1 MLALREI
8 GCFAHGDSTKEIS
21 IDSLCVAIVRILVG
35 IAIGVLSM
43 SKSTINWL
51 LGGLLLMTGI
61 VWVEDA
67 LQAKNNKKK
76 DVSKHIDE
84 LENVII
90 GEGQDEQ
97 EDIAVDEFDIQQKQK
112 EIRNLI
118 SRAVDFCSHNSL
130 AKACQV
136 FSHTKAFVEGELYVF
151 LLSTKGVV
159 YAHGDREDLLW
170 KNMWDYKDSLGALA
184 VQSIINTAQAG
195 AGWLT
200 YEWAGSTKVSF
211 VQKVVI
217 EGNEYI
223 IGCGYYPHSKKYAA
237 IGLVKGA
244 VSLFNQDRK
253 SGYPVGDSFGAIGY
267 PKSERFVFGDLYLY
281 ALDFDGMIRAQG
293 EDSELIGSVV
303 LNRKDA
309 KGKEIN
315 KEIIEKLKPKQEGE
329 GIWIEYVSKNALK
342 YAYAEKVKDEK
353 GNYYFIA
360 CGYYPETDRDNVR
373 DLVRRG
379 YQYMKA
385 SGTSIAAKDF
395 TDRATNTYR
404 LGDIYLFVYDMKG
417 KCIAHGGN
425 SSFVGQNQFDFK
437 DQDGMYYIREYID
450 QANVGGGWVDA
461 KLKNSFQATYV
472 EKIDMGVDSYV
483 IGAGFFPVAKPETM
497 TLLVK
502 SAVGYLQTHPDDQS
516 FEKFVS
522 HGGEFIRG
530 DLSILALDLD
540 GYCYAWG
547 DEHELIWKNIIDWKD
562 DEGKPF
568 IKQMIDKSMQ
578 GPAHFVYKFNKK
590 IRVNYFEQLEKGD
603 KKYLLCSG
611 FYK

>member
-1 MLALREI
+1 MN
-8 GCFAHGDSTKEIS
+8 
-21 IDSLCVAIVRILVG
+21 
-35 IAIGVLSM
+35 
-43 SKSTINWL
+43 KSTIKCLSGFL
-51 LGGLLLMTGI
+51 LVI
-61 VWVEDA
+61 VSFVWIHGQ
-67 LQAKNNKKK
+67 LQAKNNEKRRASTT
-76 DVSKHIDE
+76 VAP
-84 LENVII
+84 LENVIV
-90 GEGQDEQ
+90 GEI
-97 EDIAVDEFDIQQKQK
+97 EDQPEEIAVDEFDLQQKQK

-118 SRAVDFCSHNSL
+118 ARAVDFSARNSL
-130 AKACQV
+130 AKICHT
-136 FSHTKAFVEGELYVF
+136 FSHTKSFIEGELYLF
-151 LLSTKGVV
+151 LLDTKGMV

-170 KNMWDYKDSLGALA
+170 KNMWEFRDSRGALA
-184 VQSIINTAQAG
+184 IQSIIKTAQAG

-211 VQKVVI
+211 VQKVTI
-217 EGNEYI
+217 EGKDYVL
-223 IGCGYYPHSKKYAA
+223 GCGYYPHSKKYAA
-237 IGLVKGA
+237 IGLVKAA

-267 PKSERFVFGDLYLY
+267 SKSERFVFGDLYLY

-293 EDSELIGSVV
+293 EDPELIGSVV
-303 LNRKDA
+303 LHRKDA

-315 KEIIEKLKPKQEGE
+315 KEIIEMLKAKPEDE
-329 GIWIEYVSKNALK
+329 GIWIEYTSKNAVK
-342 YAYAEKVKDEK
+342 YTYAEKVKDEK

-360 CGYYPETDRDNVR
+360 CGYYPETGRDQVV

-385 SGTSIAAKDF
+385 SGISVAAKDF
-395 TDRATNTYR
+395 TDKAINTYR
-404 LGDIYLFVYDMKG
+404 LGDIDLFVYDMKG
-417 KCIAHGGN
+417 KCMAHGGN
-425 SSFVGQNQFDFK
+425 SSYVGQNQFDLK
-437 DQDGMYYIREYID
+437 DQDGMYYVREYID
-450 QANVGGGWVDA
+450 QAKVGGGWVDA
-461 KLKNSFQATYV
+461 KLQNSFQSTYV

-502 SAVGYLQTHPDDQS
+502 SAVGFLQTHADDES

-522 HGGEFIRG
+522 RSGEFIRG
-530 DLSILALDLD
+530 DLSILAVDLD

-547 DEHELIWKNIIDWKD
+547 DEHELIWKNIMDWKD

-568 IKQMIDKSMQ
+568 IKQMIDKSVQ
-578 GPAHFVYKFNKK
+578 GAAHFVYKFNKK
-590 IRVNYFEQLEKGD
+590 IRVNYFEQVEKGD